1 MNIEE
6 ASKVLQLIADP
17 NRLTIVVLLTKKQ
30 KMSASEFLKSISCK
44 QSTLSHHLNEM
55 VDAKLLN
62 FKKKGNKVFYSLN
75 ATKYQQLLNFLG
87 KKELPVE
94 QEEVKA
100 VEPVKEEPK
109 EVVRVVDS
117 PIIDK
122 RPTPVKVELPFYL
135 L

>member
-109 EVVRVVDS
+109 EVVRVVVS

>member
-94 QEEVKA
+94 QEEVKP

>member
-6 ASKVLQLIADP
+6 ATKVLQLIADQ
-17 NRLTIVVLLTKKQ
+17 NRLTIIVLLTKKQ
-30 KMSASEFLKSISCK
+30 KLSASEFLKSISCK

-62 FKKKGNKVFYSLN
+62 CKKKGNKVFYSLN
-75 ATKYQQLLNFLG
+75 VTKYNQLLNFLG

-94 QEEVKA
+94 QLQPVEEQPK
-100 VEPVKEEPK
+100 PK
-109 EVVRVVDS
+109 EVYRVVDS
-117 PIIDK
+117 EIIKKPD
-122 RPTPVKVELPFYL
+122 PVKIELPFYL

>member
-62 FKKKGNKVFYSLN
+62 FKKKGNKVFYSLI

-94 QEEVKA
+94 QEEVKP